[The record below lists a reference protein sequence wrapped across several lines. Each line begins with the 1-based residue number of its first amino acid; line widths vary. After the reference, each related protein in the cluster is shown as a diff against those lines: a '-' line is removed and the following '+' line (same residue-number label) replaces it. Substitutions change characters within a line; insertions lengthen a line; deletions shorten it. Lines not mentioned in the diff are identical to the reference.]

1 MISSINNQVNTY
13 VKEPQGG
20 DEMGKDAFLELMI
33 AQLQNQDPLDPMD
46 GTAYA
51 AQLAQFSS
59 LEQLTNLN
67 DSMDRSID
75 ADYYLSQS
83 INNTLTATLIG
94 NDVKLASPTLNNIGQ
109 DDIELGYTLPVDAS
123 EVSIKIYNEHG
134 ALVRTIKDENISDG
148 DHKLSWDFFDDNGTK
163 LPEGS
168 YRFEV
173 TAKDAKGEN
182 LAVQAFGVGTIDGVK
197 FGENGTT
204 LVVGGIE
211 YNLADVIEI
220 LNHSSE
226 EDESSTPDKS

>member
-1 MISSINNQVNTY
+1 MIKAIQNPVNTY
-13 VKEPQGG
+13 NTEPKGG

-33 AQLQNQDPLDPMD
+33 AQLQFQDPLDPMD

-94 NDVKLASPTLNNIGQ
+94 NDVKLSSPVLNNIGQ
-109 DDIELGYTLPVDAS
+109 DDIDFGYTVPATAS
-123 EVSIKIYNEHG
+123 EVTIQIFNEHG
-134 ALVRTIKDENISDG
+134 ALVKTINEENISSG
-148 DHKLSWDFFDDNGTK
+148 DHKLSWNFSDSNGTK

-168 YRFEV
+168 YKFEI
-173 TAKDAKGEN
+173 TAKDMQGEN
-182 LAVQAFGVGTIDGVK
+182 MSIQSYGLGTIDGVK

-204 LVVGGIE
+204 LIVGGIE
-211 YNLADVIEI
+211 YNLADIMEI
-220 LNHSSE
+220 LNPSSE
-226 EDESSTPDKS
+226 ENG